1 MRINLFKSRSPG
13 IWFVLMLSVWVLSA
27 CETIDPE
34 SDGVNSAQEVKGKIV
49 LPAGSNLDVSTL
61 KVDSNIDDSPVNGT
75 SYGLSKDGKFTG
87 LYVSNANDEVVM
99 MGFQYPGNPTDEINS
114 TTTALGLI
122 LMAPIFFDL
131 TEEGMLKLIDS
142 ILKDSN
148 FPSLKAEIEKNIVQ
162 GRSLF
167 DVDNAPLI
175 ATLNPILKSAGLR
188 VVQNEKELPVNLFKA
203 GKNFTFNNS
212 GNSFSTVI
220 GIYKGKDRV
229 KKITVEG
236 VQIVASS
243 ITELLTGKG
252 GTFDASVDQSFTIP
266 SDGDFTF
273 KFRTGKPGSG
283 DGSLEHDEAFYE
295 NLGKFS
301 VYLLSGLL
309 PQLKREGTA
318 GCLISVSSNVYG
330 TISTLTS
337 LRSNPSMREV
347 LLTVSEI
354 TLNNIGGLLEDCVTT
369 KPNKSFFG
377 SFLKQLKLFSI
388 VSGSMNTA
396 AFGYQWL
403 SSDAIVDICYTA
415 KGNEVTQKNE
425 SCGDFADPR
434 DGNVYKIVK
443 IGNQTWFAENLKY
456 VGNIP
461 NVVSDQAW
469 AAVSP
474 GQAALSYNYS
484 PINGAYYGI
493 LYNWYA
499 VNTGKLCP
507 QGWHIPTDTELTT
520 LTNYLGGDA
529 VAGGKMKSINGWA
542 PPNTGATNVSG
553 FTGLPS
559 GFRENSGISSNTSRG
574 YQTWGYWWTSSP
586 ADANK
591 VRGWALSIYQDGIY
605 RLNDSFQQWGFSCRC
620 LKD

>member
-1 MRINLFKSRSPG
+1 MRINLFESRSPG
-13 IWFVLMLSVWVLSA
+13 IWLVSILSVLVLSA

-49 LPAGSNLDVSTL
+49 LPTGSNLDVSTL
-61 KVDSNIDDSPVNGT
+61 TVVSNIDDSPVNGT

-99 MGFQYPGNPTDEINS
+99 MGFQYPGNPTEEINS

-148 FPSLKAEIEKNIVQ
+148 FPSLKAEIEKNIAQ
-162 GRSLF
+162 GKSLF

-212 GNSFSTVI
+212 GNSFSTII

-229 KKITVEG
+229 KKITVDG

-415 KGNEVTQKNE
+415 KGIEVTE
-425 SCGDFADPR
+425 GCGPEYGNLTDPR
-434 DGNVYKIVK
+434 DGNVYKTIK
-443 IGNQTWFAENLKY
+443 IGNQTWFAENLRY
-456 VGNIP
+456 AGNIP
-461 NVVSDQAW
+461 NVVYDWEEIWNDGNPTGQPAW
-469 AAVSP
+469 AYYNHYPNNNAV
-474 GQAALSYNYS
+474 
-484 PINGAYYGI
+484 YGK

-499 VNTGKLCP
+499 VNTGTLCP
-507 QGWHIPTDTELTT
+507 QGWHIPTDAEWTI
-520 LTNYLGGDA
+520 LTNFLGGEA
-529 VAGGKMKSINGWA
+529 VAGGKMKSVTGWDNQS
-542 PPNTGATNVSG
+542 PGATNESG
-553 FTGLPS
+553 FTGLP
-559 GFRENSGISSNTSRG
+559 GGNRGILGNFFSLGSYGN
-574 YQTWGYWWTSSP
+574 WWSSSP
-586 ADANK
+586 NGSGSAWYWSLGN
-591 VRGWALSIYQDGIY
+591 GSIYRDYYY
-605 RLNDSFQQWGFSCRC
+605 RAGGFSCRC
-620 LKD
+620 LRD

>member
-1 MRINLFKSRSPG
+1 MRITLFESRSPG
-13 IWFVLMLSVWVLSA
+13 IWLVSILSVLVLSA
-27 CETIDPE
+27 CETIDLE
-34 SDGVNSAQEVKGKIV
+34 SDGINSAQEVKGKIV
-49 LPAGSNLDVSTL
+49 LPTGSNLDVSTFT
-61 KVDSNIDDSPVNGT
+61 VVSNIDDSPVNGT
-75 SYGLSKDGKFTG
+75 SYGLSKGGKFTG

-99 MGFQYPGNPTDEINS
+99 MGIQYPGNPTNEINS

-148 FPSLKAEIEKNIVQ
+148 FPSLKSEIEKNLGQ

-175 ATLNPILKSAGLR
+175 ATLNPILRSAGLR
-188 VVQNEKELPVNLFKA
+188 VAQNEKELPVNVFKA

-212 GNSFSTVI
+212 GKSFSTVI
-220 GIYKGKDRV
+220 GLSKGSDRV

-252 GTFDASVDQSFTIP
+252 GTFEASVDQSFTIP
-266 SDGDFTF
+266 SDGDYTF

-301 VYLLSGLL
+301 VYILSGLL
-309 PQLKREGTA
+309 PESKDTKL
-318 GCLISVSSNVYG
+318 GCLSSVKMNAINS
-330 TISTLTS
+330 ISTLTS
-337 LRSNPSMREV
+337 LNVNASLSSI
-347 LLTVSEI
+347 LLTVAEL
-354 TLNNIGGLLEDCVTT
+354 TVNNVGSLLKDCTT
-369 KPNKSFFG
+369 AKPKKKFLDF
-377 SFLKQLKLFSI
+377 FLKQLKLFSI
-388 VSGSMNTA
+388 ISGGMNTG
-396 AFGYQWL
+396 AFGAQWL
-403 SSDAIVDICYTA
+403 SSDAVVDVCYTA

-456 VGNIP
+456 LGNIP

-469 AAVSP
+469 AAVPP
-474 GQAALSYNYS
+474 GQPALSYNYS
-484 PINGAYYGI
+484 LINGAFYGI

-507 QGWHIPTDTELTT
+507 QGWHIPTDAELTT

-529 VAGGKMKSINGWA
+529 VAGGKMKSIIGWSA
-542 PPNTGATNVSG
+542 PNTGATNDTG
-553 FTGLPS
+553 FTGLPG
-559 GFRENSGISSNTSRG
+559 GFRDKLGSSSSTSIG
-574 YQTWGYWWTSSP
+574 HLTWGYWWTSSP

-591 VRGWALSIYQDGIY
+591 VRGWALSWSGGKVY
-605 RLNDSFQQWGFSCRC
+605 RLNDTFQQYGFSCRC
-620 LKD
+620 LMD